1 MGCSAINSASLL
13 LYRGAERRSHGT
25 TSLPCTGRDADAPY
39 KNIIP
44 ELDKNVQ
51 YLFAP
56 ERIQNAQKRENDGV
70 GPGRDPEGDVI
81 LYGGLGAAEIRQEPE
96 LLEVQIDEPIQEA
109 QGRVEPG
116 VQPAIAAGSLGR
128 VFAPDTEDN
137 VDPGEAQGT
146 DDGPGE
152 LSRPF

>member
-13 LYRGAERRSHGT
+13 LYRGAERRPHGT
-25 TSLPCTGRDADAPY
+25 TSLPCTGRDAYATY
-39 KNIIP
+39 KNIIT
-44 ELDKNVQ
+44 ELDKNDQ

-96 LLEVQIDEPIQEA
+96 LLEVQIEEPVQDS
-109 QGRVEPG
+109 QCWVELG
-116 VQPAIAAGSLGR
+116 VQPAIAAGSVGG

-137 VDPGEAQGT
+137 IDPCEAQGA

>member
-25 TSLPCTGRDADAPY
+25 TSLPCPGRDADAPY

-96 LLEVQIDEPIQEA
+96 LRYILEMGQ
-109 QGRVEPG
+109 VEIP
-116 VQPAIAAGSLGR
+116 VLVSAISCTSSSLR
-128 VFAPDTEDN
+128 
-137 VDPGEAQGT
+137 
-146 DDGPGE
+146 
-152 LSRPF
+152 